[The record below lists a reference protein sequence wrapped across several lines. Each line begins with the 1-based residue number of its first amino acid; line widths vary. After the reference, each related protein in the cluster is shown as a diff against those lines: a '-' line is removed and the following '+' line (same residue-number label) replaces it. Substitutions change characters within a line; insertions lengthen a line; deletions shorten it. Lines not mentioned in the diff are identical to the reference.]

1 MKKITFLGDIVCD
14 KPLLR
19 AALKGKE
26 YDFNS
31 MLNPLKEIFKAS
43 DYVIGALETTFSGE
57 NNGYNSRSFAYNSP
71 DVLAE
76 SLYNCGINI
85 LTTANNHCL
94 DYGIEGVSRT
104 VRVLDKLSIL
114 HTGTMDLEKPY
125 LVIELN
131 GTRIALLSYTSV
143 MNMKPGSRPIS
154 KKEKKLVNLITE
166 VNPQLSPSLIVK
178 RLIPTIFQERLKK
191 LYYKNKVKKHI
202 PTIRSVK
209 DDGVL
214 QVRDDI
220 YIQNFVKIVGD
231 ARKEADIVIACIHS
245 GGQFNKLPGKR
256 TEELF
261 RQISPYVDAII
272 GNHPHVIQKFEMV
285 DSGAV
290 VAYSLGTMNL
300 SLSAD
305 YISFENL
312 PQYSMALNIYIDE
325 KQKAIKKV
333 TASFLCAEED
343 CEGYVRVYPITE
355 MIDALPDQSEKIL
368 KDVNYLL
375 SIVKG
380 GMDIENRI
388 QIQEEYILWE

>member
-191 LYYKNKVKKHI
+191 LYYK
-202 PTIRSVK
+202 
-209 DDGVL
+209 
-214 QVRDDI
+214 
-220 YIQNFVKIVGD
+220 
-231 ARKEADIVIACIHS
+231 
-245 GGQFNKLPGKR
+245 
-256 TEELF
+256 
-261 RQISPYVDAII
+261 
-272 GNHPHVIQKFEMV
+272 
-285 DSGAV
+285 
-290 VAYSLGTMNL
+290 
-300 SLSAD
+300 
-305 YISFENL
+305 
-312 PQYSMALNIYIDE
+312 
-325 KQKAIKKV
+325 
-333 TASFLCAEED
+333 
-343 CEGYVRVYPITE
+343 
-355 MIDALPDQSEKIL
+355 
-368 KDVNYLL
+368 
-375 SIVKG
+375 
-380 GMDIENRI
+380 
-388 QIQEEYILWE
+388 